1 MNDIIPTSLSEK
13 QASCSSLAGRTLV
26 ITGASRGIGR
36 AIALK
41 SAQLGMNLA
50 ISAYK
55 NEEMLDSVCK
65 KARDLNVSCLPY
77 MGDMGN
83 PKDVKAFFYL
93 IREKYGHADF
103 LINNAGI
110 SHVGLLQDMT
120 DSQWQEI
127 FNVNI
132 NSAFYNSKEFIK
144 DAIPR
149 KFGSIINISSIWGEV
164 GASMEVAYSST
175 KGALN
180 SFTRALA
187 KELAPSNIP
196 VNAISCG
203 MIDTDM
209 NSCFSKDDIDS
220 IINEIPAGRMG
231 SADEV
236 ADLALNLLTSPSYLT
251 GQVIRLDGGWI

>member
-1 MNDIIPTSLSEK
+1 MNDDTL
-13 QASCSSLAGRTLV
+13 ASLAKKQSFNSCLTGKTIV

-36 AIALK
+36 SIALK

-55 NEEMLDSVCK
+55 NEEMLDCVCK
-65 KARDLNVSCLPY
+65 EIRTLNVSCLPY
-77 MGDMGN
+77 IGNMGD
-83 PKDVKAFFYL
+83 PKDVKTFFYL

-120 DSQWQEI
+120 DSQWREI

-132 NSAFYNSKEFIK
+132 DSVFYNSREFIK
-144 DAIPR
+144 DAIPL
-149 KFGSIINISSIWGEV
+149 KSGSIINISSIWGEV
-164 GASMEVAYSST
+164 GASMEVAYSAT

-180 SFTRALA
+180 SFTKALA

-209 NSCFSKDDIDS
+209 NSCFSSDDIAS
-220 IINEIPAGRMG
+220 LTNEIPAGRMG
-231 SADEV
+231 TPTEV
-236 ADLALNLLTSPSYLT
+236 ADLVLNLLTAPSYLT

>member
-1 MNDIIPTSLSEK
+1 MNYIIPTSLSEK
-13 QASCSSLAGRTLV
+13 QASYSSLAGRTLV
-26 ITGASRGIGR
+26 VTGASRGIGR

-120 DSQWQEI
+120 DSQWQDI

-144 DAIPR
+144 DATPR

-164 GASMEVAYSST
+164 GASMEVAYSAT

-209 NSCFSKDDIDS
+209 NSCFSKDDIES